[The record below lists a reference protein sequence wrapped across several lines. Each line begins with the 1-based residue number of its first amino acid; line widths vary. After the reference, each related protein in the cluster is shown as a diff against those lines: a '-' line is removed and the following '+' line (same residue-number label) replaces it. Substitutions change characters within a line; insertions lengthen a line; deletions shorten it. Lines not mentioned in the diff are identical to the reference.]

1 MPPTPPLQILWLRR
15 DLRVADHAALHDA
28 ARRGPVLPLYIVDP
42 AWLAEATFGTRH
54 WMFVREC
61 LVEVDAAL
69 RALGQPLRVRVGR
82 PVAVLD
88 ALADD
93 VARADLTVGAV
104 WAMAEPGRR
113 AAARDGDVGAWA
125 AGRGIG
131 WRVLAEEPAPGRT
144 TIPAPS
150 RLGAAATD
158 GVAAGELPTAE
169 ALGLVP
175 DGLTDR
181 ALDADGLAWLTESG
195 RRRVAGGARAGA
207 ELLASFLAQRG
218 QGYGGAAD
226 DPSAA
231 SLVCSRIGAHLAWGA
246 LSTAEVHAAL
256 RAAEQEQARRR
267 GQDRAAAHGAEAEP
281 WRASMGA
288 FRDAMAVREA
298 AMARFAVRP
307 DLEPDVGAGVDADG
321 PGGGVDDAGG
331 GNDGRTGGGGPVD
344 DGRDPSARLEAWA
357 AGRTG
362 RPLIDAAMAQLRAI
376 GWLPYRLRAMTTSYA
391 VHDLGLPWPVVGRQL
406 ARLCLDYDPALL
418 WPTVRRIA
426 GVLDAAGPR
435 IYNPD
440 RQALALDPAGHY
452 VRAWLPPLAAVP
464 DSFVHNPWLMPAAMQ
479 AAAGCRVGVD
489 VPAPIEPPR
498 GMRAAG
504 MRGSGMRRTGMRK
517 TVRAVRAPGAHLP
530 AGETDDGA
538 AEGPVQLPLGE

>member
-1 MPPTPPLQILWLRR
+1 MALTPPIQIVWFRR
-15 DLRVADHAALHDA
+15 DLRVADHATLHDA
-28 ARRGPVLPLYIVDP
+28 ARCGPVLPLYVVDP
-42 AWLAEATFGTRH
+42 ARLREATFGTRH
-54 WMFVREC
+54 WVFVREC
-61 LVEVDAAL
+61 LLEVDAAL
-69 RALGQPLRVRVGR
+69 RALGQPLRIRVGR

-88 ALADD
+88 ALADE
-93 VARADLTVGAV
+93 VARAERTVGAV

-113 AAARDGDVGAWA
+113 AAARDEAVGVWA

-131 WRVLAEEPAPGRT
+131 WRVRAEEPAPGRT
-144 TIPAPS
+144 TIPAPN
-150 RLGAAATD
+150 RLGGAATD
-158 GVAAGELPTAE
+158 AVAAGELPTAE
-169 ALGLVP
+169 ALGLAP

-181 ALDADGLAWLTESG
+181 VLDADGLAWLTESG

-226 DPSAA
+226 DPAAA

-246 LSTAEVHAAL
+246 LSTAEVHAVL
-256 RAAEQEQARRR
+256 RAAEHEQARRR
-267 GQDRAAAHGAEAEP
+267 GQDRAAGHGTEVEA

-298 AMARFAVRP
+298 ALSRFAARP
-307 DLEPDVGAGVDADG
+307 DLEPEADDAAEDSEG
-321 PGGGVDDAGG
+321 PGGGADDVESANG
-331 GNDGRTGGGGPVD
+331 GRTGGRTVGREPAGG
-344 DGRDPSARLEAWA
+344 GRDASDRLDAWVS
-357 AGRTG
+357 GRTG

-376 GWLPYRLRAMTTSYA
+376 GWLPYRLRAVTTSYA
-391 VHDLGLPWPVVGRQL
+391 VHDLGLPWPVVGWQL

-426 GVLDAAGPR
+426 GALDAAGPR

-464 DSFVHNPWLMPAAMQ
+464 DSFVHSPWLMPEAMQ
-479 AAAGCRVGVD
+479 TASGCTVGVD
-489 VPAPIEPPR
+489 VPAPIEVPR
-498 GMRAAG
+498 GVRAAG
-504 MRGSGMRRTGMRK
+504 
-517 TVRAVRAPGAHLP
+517 RAVRAPGAHRP
-530 AGETDDGA
+530 AGEPDDRA
-538 AEGPVQLPLGE
+538 ADGPVQLPLVD